1 MKYNRVGRAGVK
13 VSALSL
19 GSWLTYGTDIGD
31 KDSKSIIDAAYDAG
45 INSFDTANAYNS
57 GAAEE
62 VLGRALKGRKR
73 DSLVIAT
80 KAYFSMGEGP
90 NDSGLSRKHIT
101 EQVHASLKRLDMDYV
116 DIFYCHRYDENT
128 PIEETV
134 RAIDDLIR
142 QGKILYAG
150 VSEWT
155 AKQISEALAAEERYL
170 LDRIVV
176 NQPSFNLLNRYI
188 EKEVL
193 PFCREK
199 GIGQIVYSP
208 LAQGLLTGKYKRNQP
223 APAGSRGADKNLGQ
237 FLHSEYMAF
246 DRNFDKLEAI
256 EKVSAEA
263 GIPMNHLALAW
274 ILSVP
279 GISSAIVGASRLE
292 QLLDNL
298 KAVDVCLAPDVLEA
312 LDQASPVE

>member
-1 MKYNRVGRAGVK
+1 MKYNRIGMSGVK
-13 VSALSL
+13 VSAFSL
-19 GSWLTYGTDIGD
+19 GSWLTYGTDLGD
-31 KDSKSIIDAAYDAG
+31 EASKRIIDAAYDAG
-45 INSFDTANAYNS
+45 INSFDTANAYNF
-57 GAAEE
+57 GAAEQ
-62 VLGRALKGRKR
+62 VLGKALKGKKR

-80 KAYFSMGEGP
+80 KAYFSMGDGP
-90 NDSGLSRKHIT
+90 NDAGLSRKHIT
-101 EQVHASLKRLDMDYV
+101 EQVNASLKRLDMDYV

-128 PIEETV
+128 PIYETV

-155 AKQISEALAAEERYL
+155 AKQISEALATQDKYL
-170 LDRIVV
+170 MDRIVV

-223 APAGSRGADKNLGQ
+223 APAGSRGADKDLGQ

-256 EKVSAEA
+256 EKVSAES

-292 QLLDNL
+292 QLMDNL
-298 KAVDVCLAPDVLEA
+298 KALEVSLTPDIIEA
-312 LDQASPVE
+312 LDKASPVD